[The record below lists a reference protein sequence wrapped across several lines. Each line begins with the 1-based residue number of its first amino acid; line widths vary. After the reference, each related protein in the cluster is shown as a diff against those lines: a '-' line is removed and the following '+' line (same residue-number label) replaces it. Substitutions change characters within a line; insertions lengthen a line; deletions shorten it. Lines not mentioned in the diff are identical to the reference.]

1 LTASA
6 RALELAQIAAQAASD
21 KLAENIVA
29 IDVTERHA
37 LNDVFLIASSR
48 NERQTPAIA
57 DEISAKLLE
66 AGVKLLRQEGKAAGT
81 WIVLDFGDI
90 QCHVMQEESR
100 MFYEIERLW
109 KDCPFIQLDL
119 QDASRL

>member
-6 RALELAQIAAQAASD
+6 RALELTQIAAQAASD

-29 IDVTERHA
+29 IDVTDRHA

-57 DEISAKLLE
+57 DEIADKMLA

-90 QCHVMQEESR
+90 QCHIMQEESR

>member
-1 LTASA
+1 MTASA

>member
-1 LTASA
+1 MTASA

-37 LNDVFLIASSR
+37 LNDIFLIASSR